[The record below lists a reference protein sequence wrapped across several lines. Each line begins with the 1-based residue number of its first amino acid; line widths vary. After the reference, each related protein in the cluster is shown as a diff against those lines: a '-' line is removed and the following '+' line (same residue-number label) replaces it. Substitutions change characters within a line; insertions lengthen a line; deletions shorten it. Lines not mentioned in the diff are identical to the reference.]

1 MNTDAGP
8 SALPR
13 LPSSTWTS
21 KVSFSPSSLAAFS
34 TTTTSATD
42 EPSLLN
48 TEAVALGGSLAK
60 LPVRQISTISG
71 VAMWPTVRT
80 GRLVNKVAVGSTPS
94 RINLSPSRRPALA
107 LSTIS
112 ADEYRLLVGTP
123 IALGPA
129 ATAVGAVGAGAGVW
143 ATAYPEARIKAAAIR
158 LHVCCAFIGDWSF

>member
-1 MNTDAGP
+1 M
-8 SALPR
+8 
-13 LPSSTWTS
+13 
-21 KVSFSPSSLAAFS
+21 SFSPSSLAAFS

-80 GRLVNKVAVGSTPS
+80 GRLVNKVAVGCTPS
-94 RINLSPSRRPALA
+94 RMSLSPSRRPPLA

-123 IALGPA
+123 IVLGPA
-129 ATAVGAVGAGAGVW
+129 AAAVGAAGAGVGVW
-143 ATAYPEARIKAAAIR
+143 AKACPEARMRAAARR
-158 LHVCCAFIGDWSF
+158 LHV